1 MNNISDK
8 IWVGSYSDSEII
20 QETEFLKRND
30 PKFDI
35 NLGDD
40 YRNWSLLLCAVFN
53 DRKEL
58 VEYLLTDPLINVN
71 HGYCLDDNTALH
83 VCKDVSIIK
92 LLLGRRDIDVNIQ
105 NFWEQTGLHLMCY
118 WKRKACVR
126 ELLLDARV
134 NVLIRNDYGKTARD
148 IALEQKYPDIAKIL
162 GNSLYTSLLRIPN
175 RTLIHDIV
183 RTIIEEYV

>member
-8 IWVGSYSDSEII
+8 ILDRAIIDSEII
-20 QETEFLKRND
+20 QETESLKRND

-35 NLGDD
+35 NLGCG
-40 YRNWSLLLCAVFN
+40 YHNWSLLLCAVFN

-71 HGYCLDDNTALH
+71 HRYCLDDYTALH

-92 LLLGRRDIDVNIQ
+92 LFLDRKDLDVNIQ
-105 NFWEQTGLHLMCY
+105 NKWGNTGLY
-118 WKRKACVR
+118 WACCWGRKACVR
-126 ELLLDARV
+126 ELLLDARI

-148 IALEQKYPDIAKIL
+148 IALEWKYSRIAKIL

-175 RTLIHDIV
+175 RALVHDIV